1 MREEFSYHVKH
12 VSDKGHKEL
21 QPQEVMEIFNK
32 DYINREDVIAVR
44 DVHFDSLKPGFKAT
58 ATVTYHGETTVVEGI
73 GNGRLDATGN
83 AIKKVIG
90 EVYTFDSYTEHALDV
105 DSHASA
111 ASYVSIFDQ
120 NGKMIWGVGVDD
132 DIILSSIKALVSA
145 LNRKFDQKV

>member
-1 MREEFSYHVKH
+1 M
-12 VSDKGHKEL
+12 
-21 QPQEVMEIFNK
+21 
-32 DYINREDVIAVR
+32 
-44 DVHFDSLKPGFKAT
+44 
-58 ATVTYHGETTVVEGI
+58 VEAI

-120 NGKMIWGVGVDD
+120 DGKTVWGVGVDS
-132 DIILSSIKALVSA
+132 DIITSSIKALVSA
-145 LNRKFDQKV
+145 LNRKFERKV